1 MTISEAAS
9 WLMAHDDYLIITHR
23 RPDGDTLGSAAA
35 LVRGLRACGKTAYI
49 FKNEETTSKYL
60 GFVSPFLAPDG
71 FEFRSIVS
79 VDVASEGLFPKGSEH
94 LLGRTDL
101 AIDHHPS
108 NTLYAALTC
117 VDGSKAACGEMIYDL
132 LIELNGDIDDDTAAA
147 LYTAI
152 STDTGCFAF
161 GNTTHNTFRC
171 AALVTETNIGL
182 PELNRVLFRTKSR
195 GRLELEGT
203 VMAGIRYYYGG
214 RVSITSITKA
224 LMDRTGCTEDDMD
237 DIAAIPGAVEGVWCG
252 ITMRELSS
260 ETDVKISVR
269 SGNLFNSNEFC
280 SKFGGGGHAMA
291 SGASFKGITLETLL
305 GMLLEEL
312 DKIFLPQGY
321 SR

>member
-1 MTISEAAS
+1 MTLSEAVS
-9 WLMAHDDYLIITHR
+9 WLREHDDYLIITHR

-35 LVRGLRACGKTAYI
+35 LVRGLRAYGKTAYI
-49 FKNEETTSKYL
+49 FRNEETTSKYL
-60 GFVSPFLAPDG
+60 GFVSPFWAPED
-71 FEFRSIVS
+71 FSFRHIVS
-79 VDVASEGLFPKGSEH
+79 VDVASEGLFPRGSEH
-94 LLGRTDL
+94 LLGKTDL

-108 NTLYAALTC
+108 NTCYARNTHA
-117 VDGSKAACGEMIYDL
+117 DGSRAACGEIIYDL
-132 LIELNGDIDDDTAAA
+132 LIELNGDIDSDTAAA
-147 LYTAI
+147 IYTAI

-161 GNTTHNTFRC
+161 GNTTHGTFRC
-171 AALVTETNIGL
+171 AALVTEKDFGL

-203 VMAGIRYYYGG
+203 VLSGIRYYYGG
-214 RVSITSITKA
+214 RVAITSITKD

-237 DIAAIPGAVEGVWCG
+237 DIAAIPGGIEGVWCG

-269 SGNLFNSNEFC
+269 SGSLFNSNEFC

-291 SGASFKGITLETLL
+291 SGASFKGITLDTLL

-312 DKIFLPQGY
+312 DKCFPGCP
-321 SR
+321 R